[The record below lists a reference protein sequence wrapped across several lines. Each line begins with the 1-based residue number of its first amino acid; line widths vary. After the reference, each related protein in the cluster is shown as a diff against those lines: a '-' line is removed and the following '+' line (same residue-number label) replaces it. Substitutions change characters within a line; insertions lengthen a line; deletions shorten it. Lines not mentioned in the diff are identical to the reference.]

1 MPLAAVIAP
10 GSLTVAPVHTVQTV
24 ALQVPQPAFSDL
36 ANFGYIDIHQTL
48 VTAPRMYRLAYQV
61 ASSGQPVPLASTFA
75 NETYHIFF
83 DGPAIKCASA
93 SEHIIANLTET
104 FGISQGLSMRGSDLR
119 FYSWIPDK
127 DMNYPADMNSVL
139 TLDYKSRDVS
149 RIFVLTNTGFW
160 NKTRTDIRKHYPPR
174 QVNVTECSLF
184 NASYSVH
191 YTFQYP
197 NQTRRVSIDE
207 WRNPVRLYDI
217 VNPSETRFSEGGEAV
232 HDTPDGSVVN
242 PMVPFSAKDAQV
254 SSYGTVMQA
263 FSTLLIGR
271 SSNDRYNGDTTDHTS
286 WKIIDID
293 WSDGSVVQ
301 RGLEQL
307 FQNITLSV
315 LSDQGLM

>member
-1 MPLAAVIAP
+1 MWPITKSPYKLCRIS
-10 GSLTVAPVHTVQTV
+10 SL
-24 ALQVPQPAFSDL
+24 
-36 ANFGYIDIHQTL
+36 IDHR
-48 VTAPRMYRLAYQV
+48 APRTRMCAFAILNRNAIKQLLSFIDQSNVISLDSPAQVSATVRYDAALAK
-61 ASSGQPVPLASTFA
+61 A
-75 NETYHIFF
+75 NELL
-83 DGPAIKCASA
+83 SA
-93 SEHIIANLTET
+93 RVS
-104 FGISQGLSMRGSDLR
+104 GILL
-119 FYSWIPDK
+119 P
-127 DMNYPADMNSVL
+127 
-139 TLDYKSRDVS
+139 
-149 RIFVLTNTGFW
+149 
-160 NKTRTDIRKHYPPR
+160 
-174 QVNVTECSLF
+174 ECSLF

-217 VNPSETRFSEGGEAV
+217 LNPSESRSPQGGEEA
-232 HDTPDGSVVN
+232 HETPDGSVVN
-242 PMVPFSAKDAQV
+242 PMVPFSARDAQV

-301 RGLEQL
+301 RALEQP

-315 LSDQGLM
+315 LSDQSLM